1 MRVILVRHGSTEW
14 LENHLMHGSLDIP
27 LSNLGLNQATE
38 AAKAL
43 STTPIDVIFTSP
55 LSRCQ
60 KTAEIIGGE
69 HGITPINIEGLK
81 EQDFGWLEGRSGLN
95 YRRKN
100 PGKIKGFFLALLY
113 KIILLVSAEPNRKFK
128 RRVISAWESI
138 QKENSQKSVLIVA
151 HRLVFKVILE
161 HCFRNNRQDQ
171 KEPYFFTNASITE
184 IELDDRGNP
193 TMVRLNDTKHL
204 SVFNN

>member
-27 LSNLGLNQATE
+27 LSDLGFNQATE
-38 AAKAL
+38 AAVAL
-43 STTPIDVIFTSP
+43 SATPIDVIFTSP
-55 LSRCQ
+55 LSRCR
-60 KTAEIIGGE
+60 KTAEIIGDE
-69 HGITPINIEGLK
+69 HGITPIDIDGFI

-100 PGKIKGFFLALLY
+100 PGKIKGFYLALMY

-138 QKENSQKSVLIVA
+138 QKGNSQKSVLLVA
-151 HRLVFKVILE
+151 HRLVFKVILD
-161 HCFRNNRQDQ
+161 HCFRNNRQNQ
-171 KEPYFFTNASITE
+171 AEPFSFSNASITE
-184 IELDDRGNP
+184 IELDDQGNL
-193 TMVRLNDTKHL
+193 TLVRLNDTEHL
-204 SVFNN
+204 SVFYD